1 MKSAKDMFKSK
12 GLMIFVFIIL
22 GVILIDSSI
31 NVKLEEKVETSNN
44 DIVMLNIK

>member
-1 MKSAKDMFKSK
+1 MKDMFKSK

>member
-1 MKSAKDMFKSK
+1 MKEMFRSK

-31 NVKLEEKVETSNN
+31 NVKLEEKVETKKT
-44 DIVMLNIK
+44 IEIK